1 MLIIHFK
8 RTLEETVNEN
18 EKFDKLIEEL
28 EKEASALISSL
39 NKITDKIN
47 HVEGFLTKLKM
58 NIPFS
63 MPIEKEPGNPEIY
76 WSLSW
81 DYAGQNHSRNRLF
94 LVSQENKENGE
105 VKKQVFCETPLTLR
119 LKYHK
124 YIDTFI
130 VKFGEFIKEYRISIE
145 ANKI

>member
-28 EKEASALISSL
+28 KKEAEALMSSI
-39 NKITDKIN
+39 NKISEKIN
-47 HVEGFLTKLKM
+47 KLEEFLTKLK
-58 NIPFS
+58 IHISFS

-105 VKKQVFCETPLTLR
+105 VKKQVFCETPLTLK